1 MKKYLCLALVVLAST
16 ALSGGRAVAENFF
29 SPGAPHFT
37 HQMVAG
43 KTMVS
48 SGYPTGTMTF
58 HSNGTLTCT
67 NYPAFVGCKNW
78 RVLSD
83 GTLRR
88 DFTDS
93 HTGQLVEVQA
103 FWKLVSRSDNTLQ
116 VQQTSNNSNGVTSVT
131 VTIQ

>member
-1 MKKYLCLALVVLAST
+1 MKKHLCLTFAVLAITMVAASL
-16 ALSGGRAVAENFF
+16 AAAENFF

-93 HTGQLVEVQA
+93 HTGQLMEVQA
-103 FWKLVSRSDNTLQ
+103 FWKLVSQSGNTLQ